1 MLVNDSVV
9 ALYVQLANR
18 LSDAIYRGEYKSGDK
33 LPSENSLCRQY
44 GVSRIT
50 VRQALNLLVQQGL
63 AFSVHGK
70 GTFVKTPD
78 ISHELNRIVSFSRVL
93 QLKGLTGHTRVKGFQ
108 TDVVDA
114 QANKKI
120 GGPLSMLE
128 LVGYAAQTPVVYYR
142 SYFPPALGEKMW
154 EAARQAEA
162 AGIAFS
168 TYDLYARIGIRL
180 EGVDTSTGDIWY
192 EAGRDWAM
200 EAGISDGTDMDG
212 TLTREQLATMLYRYA
227 QSKGQ
232 GFTGAWAFQLDYPD
246 ADAVSDYA
254 YEAMCWTT
262 MHGIINGMGDGSL
275 APQGQATRAQVAT
288 MLMRFI
294 ENIA

>member
-180 EGVDTSTGDIWY
+180 EGV
-192 EAGRDWAM
+192 EQ
-200 EAGISDGTDMDG
+200 
-212 TLTREQLATMLYRYA
+212 TLAAVNADSELEQLLELPRGKALLVLRSLYSA
-227 QSKGQ
+227 HDGQ
-232 GFTGAWAFQLDYPD
+232 PLEYKCGYYR
-246 ADAVSDYA
+246 SDIYSF
-254 YEAMCWTT
+254 
-262 MHGIINGMGDGSL
+262 HLQRQI
-275 APQGQATRAQVAT
+275 
-288 MLMRFI
+288 
-294 ENIA
+294 